1 MPDIKPGDRVTVS
14 AVFESV
20 GHDDQHVIV
29 RVGGTPVQ
37 VPVSALLAAKTEA
50 DRDAR

>member
-1 MPDIKPGDRVTVS
+1 MPKTDIKPGDRVTVT
-14 AVFESV
+14 AVYVSE

-37 VPVSALLAAKTEA
+37 VAISSLAVVGRT
-50 DRDAR
+50 DR

>member
-1 MPDIKPGDRVTVS
+1 MTDIKPGDQVTVS

-29 RVGGTPVQ
+29 KVGGTPVQ
-37 VPVSALLAAKTEA
+37 VPVSALLAATGKA
-50 DRDAR
+50 V